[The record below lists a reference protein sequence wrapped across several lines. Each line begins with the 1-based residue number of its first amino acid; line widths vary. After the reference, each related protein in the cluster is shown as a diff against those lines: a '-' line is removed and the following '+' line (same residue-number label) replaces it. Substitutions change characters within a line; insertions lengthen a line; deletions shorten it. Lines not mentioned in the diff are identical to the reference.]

1 MSNRTHLLRSHT
13 HFLAHPKF
21 TTSEKTEQRKVKCII
36 HHPGQLKWLD
46 LQKSARMIF
55 RFMANDTSSFVQLR
69 SPLFFISLEC
79 CNNDSCTSHFLSR
92 CWRNIFDYLLSQV
105 TQYQFLILSKT
116 FCTSCPNQRRTKAN
130 RTRVAEIP
138 FSTGYTILRE
148 KHKKEH
154 KKEVLTSCYGQLPAS
169 ELHIWACNFSWLDP
183 VMCMP
188 R

>member
-55 RFMANDTSSFVQLR
+55 RFMANDTSSFVLLR
-69 SPLFFISLEC
+69 SPLFFISLDC

-105 TQYQFLILSKT
+105 TQYQFLILSKI

-138 FSTGYTILRE
+138 FSTSYTILRE